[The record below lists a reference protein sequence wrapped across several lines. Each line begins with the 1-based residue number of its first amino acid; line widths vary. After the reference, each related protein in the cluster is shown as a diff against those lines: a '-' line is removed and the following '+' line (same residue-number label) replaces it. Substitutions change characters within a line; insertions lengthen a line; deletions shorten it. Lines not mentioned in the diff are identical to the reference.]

1 MRPFARCLSFQQ
13 TFLSMAP
20 AQIKCMYMRIVRD
33 EMHVHAYCERLMHV
47 HAYCVLLHVHAYC
60 VLLHVHAY
68 CERLMHVHA
77 YCVLLHVHAYCVL
90 LHVML
95 ESCVFY
101 MLHTHVYM
109 YIHI

>member
-1 MRPFARCLSFQQ
+1 
-13 TFLSMAP
+13 MAP

-33 EMHVHAYCERLMHV
+33 EMHVHAYC
-47 HAYCVLLHVHAYC
+47 
-60 VLLHVHAY
+60 VHAY